1 MVSTSRERRSTM
13 RTFTR
18 QNAATKWARFALK
31 CGLALTDAKMW
42 ADVRDRLQD
51 GAETARDEVKRKYEE
66 GADRLQDAN
75 RALQGRNH
83 WVAPTLS
90 FLGGIGLGAGL
101 GILFAPVSGEEARTV
116 LRDRVVDIK
125 EKVGGATADAVGI
138 YTSAAKRAATGTEG
152 Y

>member
-1 MVSTSRERRSTM
+1 M
-13 RTFTR
+13 RTFKR

-31 CGLALTDAKMW
+31 CGLALTDAKLW

-51 GAETARDEVKRKYEE
+51 STETARDEIKRKYDE

-75 RALQGRNH
+75 RALHGRRD

-90 FLGGIGLGAGL
+90 FFGGVGLGVGF
-101 GILFAPVSGEEARTV
+101 GVLFAPVSGEEARTA

-125 EKVGGATADAVGI
+125 QKMAGVATDAAGV
-138 YTSAAKRAATGTEG
+138 YSSAVKRAATGTEG